1 MYDKDEK
8 HEITVEDTL
17 EILCARHQSNVDAAL
32 DAIFDIEKKDENGK
46 VRRIKRETIS
56 FLEYAQRM
64 HDIALD
70 KRDEISNAKQIF
82 CDKLK
87 DEALENAKNKK
98 YAAGS

>member
-1 MYDKDEK
+1 
-8 HEITVEDTL
+8 
-17 EILCARHQSNVDAAL
+17 
-32 DAIFDIEKKDENGK
+32 
-46 VRRIKRETIS
+46 
-56 FLEYAQRM
+56 M

>member
-1 MYDKDEK
+1 
-8 HEITVEDTL
+8 
-17 EILCARHQSNVDAAL
+17 
-32 DAIFDIEKKDENGK
+32 
-46 VRRIKRETIS
+46 
-56 FLEYAQRM
+56 M

-82 CDKLK
+82 SDKLK